1 MEKMYLAGDAIEI
14 EIFATIFPGTITSGD
29 QWKSV
34 CKGDRPS

>member
-1 MEKMYLAGDAIEI
+1 VEKMYLAGDAI

-34 CKGDRPS
+34 CKGDRTR